1 MGIACGR
8 KAGPGVETRP
18 TPVRCGGVR
27 TRGGLGGVIEF
38 NHVSKI
44 YGKVKALDDVTFTVA
59 AGSVTGF
66 LGPNG
71 AGKSTALRILVGLS
85 RPSSG
90 SATVLGLPYAGMACP
105 GLRVGTLLDAG
116 ARHPGRSGREV
127 LTLGAITLGL
137 PRTRVGEVLDL
148 VGLTERESRRTVGG
162 YSLGMRQRLGI
173 AHALLGTP
181 EVLVL
186 DEPANGLDPQGIHWM
201 RRLLRDLADSG
212 CAVLLSSHLLYEVE
226 QVADHIVMIGR
237 GRVLAQGTTG
247 ELGRGRG
254 LEETFLELTAHADR
268 SPDSTASPSSTA
280 SQEIGASPGTG
291 ASPEIGAGR
300 GGA

>member
-1 MGIACGR
+1 M
-8 KAGPGVETRP
+8 
-18 TPVRCGGVR
+18 
-27 TRGGLGGVIEF
+27 IEF
-38 NHVSKI
+38 KHVSKI
-44 YGKVKALDDVTFTVA
+44 YGKVKALDDVTFTVG

-71 AGKSTALRILVGLS
+71 AGKSTALRILVGLA

-90 SATVLGLPYAGMACP
+90 SATVLGLPYAEMACP

-116 ARHPGRSGREV
+116 AQHPGRTGREV
-127 LTLGAITLGL
+127 LTLGAMTLGL

-148 VGLTERESRRTVGG
+148 VGLTERESRRTIGG

-173 AHALLGTP
+173 AHSLLGAP

-201 RRLLRDLADSG
+201 RGLLRDLAEAG
-212 CAVLLSSHLLYEVE
+212 CAVLLSSHLLHEVE
-226 QVADHIVMIGR
+226 QAADRIVMIGR
-237 GRVLAQGTTG
+237 GRVLAQGTVA
-247 ELGRGRG
+247 ELSQGRG

-268 SPDSTASPSSTA
+268 SP
-280 SQEIGASPGTG
+280 GADALPG
-291 ASPEIGAGR
+291 IDAGR
-300 GGA
+300 GAA